1 MRIGIEC
8 LLADTME
15 SAYPIA
21 RQLNQLNIERRQI
34 EGEMKQQALSALDS
48 LQLSK
53 EDVPPALILFEEN
66 WHQGV
71 IGIVAGV

>member
-1 MRIGIEC
+1 
-8 LLADTME
+8 
-15 SAYPIA
+15 
-21 RQLNQLNIERRQI
+21 
-34 EGEMKQQALSALDS
+34 MKQQALSALDS